1 MPNYDPNYDDRRG
14 EPRDPTSIPPRD
26 NTGLYAALAIAA
38 LVLAGFLFF
47 ADANEPGNPSTA
59 TNTEQTV
66 PNTPPPVRTE

>member
-1 MPNYDPNYDDRRG
+1 MPNYDDPNYDER
-14 EPRDPTSIPPRD
+14 RDPSNIPPRD
-26 NTGLYAALAIAA
+26 NTGLYTALGIAA

-47 ADANEPGNPSTA
+47 SGGNEPGNPNTA

>member
-1 MPNYDPNYDDRRG
+1 MPNYDDRRD
-14 EPRDPTSIPPRD
+14 EPRDPTNIAPRD
-26 NTGLYAALAIAA
+26 NTIVYTMLVIAA

-47 ADANEPGNPSTA
+47 SSGNEPGNPSTA